1 MRSNCRFMGCLLH
14 KEKREWKWEKRGKGE
29 GKKKA
34 TAAGFELARAEPNR
48 FRVCLLNHSDKLSCC
63 WCSLYPS

>member
-1 MRSNCRFMGCLLH
+1 MRSNCRFMVCLLH
-14 KEKREWKWEKRGKGE
+14 TEKRECKWEKRGKE
-29 GKKKA
+29 KEA

-63 WCSLYPS
+63 

>member
-1 MRSNCRFMGCLLH
+1 MRSNCRFMSCLLH
-14 KEKREWKWEKRGKGE
+14 KEKMEMEVKMKRGERRGNEKE
-29 GKKKA
+29 A

-63 WCSLYPS
+63 C